1 MQVSKALKVLQVSLA
16 LWAPQEPLEKAVME
30 FQDNQVPPG
39 QLAPPDTLMLVN
51 LAALAP
57 QANPEALVNPVREV
71 VQEQLELWAHEELL
85 EHQEHL
91 DLLDFH
97 LLASLVLLAFLER
110 WDIEESLV

>member
-1 MQVSKALKVLQVSLA
+1 MQVSKALKVHQVSLV
-16 LWAPQEPLEKAVME
+16 LWAPQDPLARAVME

-39 QLAPPDTLMLVN
+39 QLAPLDTLTLAN

-57 QANPEALVNPVREV
+57 QANPEPLVNPVREAP
-71 VQEQLELWAHEELL
+71 QEQLELWVHEELL

-97 LLASLVLLAFLER
+97 LLASLVLLAFLEQ